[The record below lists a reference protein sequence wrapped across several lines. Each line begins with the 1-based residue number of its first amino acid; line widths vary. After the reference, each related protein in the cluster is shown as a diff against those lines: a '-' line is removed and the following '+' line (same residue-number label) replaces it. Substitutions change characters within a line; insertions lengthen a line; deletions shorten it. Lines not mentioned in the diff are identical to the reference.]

1 MKRWTFTSV
10 TLLLMLLLACL
21 ITASAQEVKDAE
33 EERLHDIVLTC
44 FDSSDREAFYKA
56 NGEYRRYVEERG
68 YDEKY
73 YNSWNNEILYDIN
86 NDLYYQAL
94 KKTEEME
101 NILKT
106 NEAKDYYHLV
116 NYLKGVFYGTRESND
131 LCREYMM
138 KALEQTDPERNNA
151 DQVAIY
157 QMLANI
163 SIFEE
168 GEAGYEWA
176 DKAIAI
182 SKDNYGLAGS
192 LGVKAMVAFT
202 HRNKDIFDACYARI
216 DSIKQAAPDDYHPI
230 YEVYMEMGRYAFNGE
245 YDEAIA
251 MTDSI
256 LSESERLGFLA
267 IIQHIRGDLKAENEA
282 LIRLVSAKER
292 RNNEIS
298 VLAVNEI
305 SHDIELTKERQQR
318 RRAELY
324 TIIAIFAFLGVTIL
338 LLAYFG
344 WTRRKHL
351 ALMKA
356 KNKELEQ
363 ARDHAEES
371 DRMKTAFIRNVSHQI
386 RTPLNAVSGFS
397 QILATQNDELAE
409 DERQDLAQR
418 IEHNTNVITNSLNHM
433 IALSEVES
441 VHVSDAFEPVNC
453 NAFCEEIANA
463 YKPKSE
469 RLTFEYTSTVSSKVK
484 VTTNREMLKNIV
496 LELLFNAE
504 KFTEEG
510 KIILGNSLEDGQW
523 RISVTD
529 TGEGIAEENIEH
541 IFGKFSKVD
550 DFSEGLGIGLTFCKS
565 IALQLDGDVTLDKD
579 YHDGARFIVTIP
591 ER

>member
-1 MKRWTFTSV
+1 MKRWTFTRV

-21 ITASAQEVKDAE
+21 TTASAQEKDAE

-44 FDSSDREAFYKA
+44 FDNSDREAFYKA
-56 NGEYRRYVEERG
+56 NNEYRAYVEEKG
-68 YDEKY
+68 YEEKY

-101 NILKT
+101 NILKK

-116 NYLKGVFYGTRESND
+116 NYLKGVFYGTRENND
-131 LCREYMM
+131 LCREYLM
-138 KALEQTDPERNNA
+138 KALEQTDPEKNNA

-168 GEAGYEWA
+168 GEEGYKWS

-182 SKDNYGLAGS
+182 CKDNYGLAGS

-202 HRNKDIFDACYARI
+202 HRDKDIFDDCYARI
-216 DSIKQAAPDDYHPI
+216 DSIKRAAPDDYHPI
-230 YEVYMEMGRYAFNGE
+230 YEVYMEMGRRAFNGE
-245 YDEAIA
+245 YEKAIA
-251 MTDSI
+251 ITDSI

-267 IIQHIRGDLKAENEA
+267 VIQHIKGDLKAENEA
-282 LIRLVSAKER
+282 LIRLINAKER

-298 VLAVNEI
+298 VLTVNEI
-305 SHDIELTKERQQR
+305 SRDIELTNERHQR

-324 TIIAIFAFLGVTIL
+324 TIIAIFAFLGVIIIL
-338 LLAYFG
+338 LSYFG

-356 KNKELEQ
+356 QNRELEQ

-441 VHVSDAFEPVNC
+441 VHISDAYEPVSC
-453 NAFCEEIANA
+453 NAFCEEIAQA
-463 YKPKSE
+463 FKPQNE
-469 RLTFEYTSTVSSKVK
+469 RLAFSYTSSVSDKAK
-484 VTTNREMLKNIV
+484 VTTNKEMLKSIV
-496 LELLFNAE
+496 QELLFNAE
-504 KFTEEG
+504 KFTKEG
-510 KIILGNSLEDGQW
+510 KIILANSLEDNLW
-523 RISVTD
+523 KISVTD
-529 TGEGIAEENIEH
+529 TGEGIAAENIEN

-550 DFSEGLGIGLTFCKS
+550 DFSEGLGLGLTFCKS
-565 IALQLDGDVTLDKD
+565 IALQLGGDVTVDKD
-579 YHDGARFIVTIP
+579 YHEGARFIVSIP
-591 ER
+591 QG